1 MFKPRKVGWSDQGQ
15 TDLHESGENCLKY
28 FKRGQKRT
36 EGRGHKDFKKE
47 GQAGSMDECLKKGG
61 GWVLESPYE
70 LCLEKRPK
78 LAKGSREVVSE
89 GPKVLHICFCSFS
102 NNST

>member
-36 EGRGHKDFKKE
+36 EGRRHKDFKKE
-47 GQAGSMDECLKKGG
+47 GQVGSMDECLKKGG
-61 GWVLESPYE
+61 RCWNPLMNYAYRKDLSWPRVQ
-70 LCLEKRPK
+70 EK
-78 LAKGSREVVSE
+78 
-89 GPKVLHICFCSFS
+89 
-102 NNST
+102 